1 VFFNL
6 FRIQKNIKLMPKIT
20 LPDGN
25 SLNFDNHVTGLQVA
39 EKISKSLAKQAM
51 VISVNGELKD
61 LDYKISS
68 DCSVKIFTSKN
79 EEGLDT
85 IRHDTAHI
93 LAMAVQELFPGTQ
106 VTIGP
111 VIENGFY
118 YDFARKQPFTEED
131 LLKIENKMKEIVD
144 RDEITK
150 REVWNRERAI
160 KHFRDKGEIYKAEL
174 IESIPA
180 GEEVSIYFH
189 GDWHD
194 LCRGPHLAST
204 GKIGKFF
211 KLMKVSGA
219 YWRGDSNNEML
230 QRIYGTSWATQ
241 KDLDD
246 YLKRIEEAE
255 KRDHRKLGK
264 EMDLFHFREESPGS
278 VFWHE
283 KGWTLFQKLISYMR
297 SRQDDAGYKEVNT
310 PEVLDR
316 SLWEKS
322 GHWEKY
328 GEHMYTS
335 TTPDE
340 KVFAI
345 KPMNCPGHV
354 QVFNQGLKSYRD
366 LPLRISEFGK
376 VHRYEPSGSLH
387 GLLRVRAFTQDDAH
401 IFCTEDQI
409 TSECLIVT
417 NLILDIYKELGF
429 ENVILK
435 YSDRPDLRVG
445 DDSVWDKAE
454 SALLDAVK
462 ASKLEYTINKG
473 EGAFY
478 GPKIEFVLRDAIGRD
493 WQCGTLQV
501 DLNLPG
507 RLDASYVDKDGIKK
521 VPVMLHRALFG
532 SLERFIGI
540 LIEHYAGKFPFWISP
555 LQTVVIPI
563 SEDFENYAA
572 EVANKIKKAGISSA
586 VDLKKHNL
594 NYKIRDHSLAKIP
607 LLLICGKKEVDS
619 NSVTIRRLDS
629 NKQENMDL
637 DLFLKTFSALNKAS
651 SN

>member
-1 VFFNL
+1 
-6 FRIQKNIKLMPKIT
+6 MPNIT

-25 SLNFDNHVTGLQVA
+25 SLSFPKKVTGLEIA
-39 EKISKSLAKQAM
+39 EKISKSLAKQALI
-51 VISVNGELKD
+51 ISVDGEQKD
-61 LDYKISS
+61 LDYIIEK
-68 DCSVKIFTSKN
+68 DCSVKIHTSKDK
-79 EEGLDT
+79 EGLET

-93 LAMAVQELFPGTQ
+93 AAMAVQELFPGTQ

-111 VIENGFY
+111 VIDNGFY
-118 YDFARKQPFTEED
+118 YDFARKEPFTEED
-131 LLKIENKMKEIVD
+131 LEKIEKKMKEIVD

-150 REVWNRERAI
+150 REVWERNKAV
-160 KHFRDKGEIYKAEL
+160 KHFKDKGEIYKAEL
-174 IESIPA
+174 IESIPE
-180 GEEVSIYFH
+180 GEDVSIYFH
-189 GDWHD
+189 GEWHD
-194 LCRGPHLAST
+194 LCRGPHLSST
-204 GKIGKFF
+204 GKIGKYF

-230 QRIYGTSWATQ
+230 QRIYGTSWSNQ
-241 KDLDD
+241 KDLDN
-246 YLKRIEEAE
+246 YLKKLEEAE

-283 KGWTLFQKLISYMR
+283 KGWALFQKLINYMR
-297 SRQDDAGYKEVNT
+297 NRQNEAGYKEVNT
-310 PEVLDR
+310 PEILDR
-316 SLWEKS
+316 LLWEKS

-328 GEHMYTS
+328 GENMYTS
-335 TTPDE
+335 ETPDE

-345 KPMNCPGHV
+345 KPMNCPGHI

-376 VHRYEPSGSLH
+376 VHRYEPSGALH

-401 IFCTEDQI
+401 IFCSEDQI
-409 TSECLIVT
+409 ASECLIVT

-435 YSDRPDLRVG
+435 YADRPEVRVG
-445 DDSVWDKAE
+445 SDEVWDKAE
-454 SALLDAVK
+454 ASLLDAVK
-462 ASKLEYTINKG
+462 ASKLEYSINKG

-501 DLNLPG
+501 DLNLPE
-507 RLDASYVDKDGIKK
+507 RLGASYVDKDGSKK
-521 VPVMLHRALFG
+521 IPVMLHRALFG

-555 LQTVVIPI
+555 LQTVVIPV
-563 SEDFENYAA
+563 SDEFNDYAID
-572 EVANKIKKAGISSA
+572 VSNKLKQSGITSIT
-586 VDLKKHNL
+586 DTKNNNL
-594 NYKIRDHSLAKIP
+594 NYKIRDHSLAKVP

-629 NKQENMDL
+629 NKQENMEL
-637 DLFLKTFSALNKAS
+637 NSFIKTYSALNKAS

>member
-1 VFFNL
+1 
-6 FRIQKNIKLMPKIT
+6 MPTIT

-25 SLNFDNHVTGLQVA
+25 SLDFSKKVTGLEVA

-51 VISVNGELKD
+51 VISVDGELKD
-61 LDYKISS
+61 LDFLIEKN
-68 DCSVKIFTSKN
+68 CSIKIFTSKN
-79 EEGLDT
+79 DEGLET

-118 YDFARKQPFTEED
+118 YDFARKEPFTEED
-131 LLKIENKMKEIVD
+131 LKKIEEKMREIVD
-144 RDEITK
+144 RNEKTK
-150 REVWNRERAI
+150 REVWDRDKAI
-160 KHFRDKGEIYKAEL
+160 QHFKKKGEIYKAEL
-174 IESIPA
+174 IESIPK

-189 GDWHD
+189 GEWHD
-194 LCRGPHLAST
+194 LCRGPHLSST

-211 KLMKVSGA
+211 KLTKVSGA

-230 QRIYGTSWATQ
+230 QRIYGTSWASQ

-246 YLKRIEEAE
+246 YLKKIEEAE

-283 KGWTLFQKLISYMR
+283 KGWSLFQKLINYMR
-297 SRQDDAGYKEVNT
+297 ARQDAAGYKEVNT

-328 GEHMYTS
+328 GENMYTS
-335 TTPDE
+335 ETPDE

-345 KPMNCPGHV
+345 KPMNCPGHI

-366 LPLRISEFGK
+366 LPLRITEFGK
-376 VHRYEPSGSLH
+376 VHRYEPSGALH

-401 IFCTEDQI
+401 IFCSEDQI
-409 TSECLIVT
+409 TSECLEVT
-417 NLILDIYKELGF
+417 NLILDIYKDLGF

-435 YSDRPDLRVG
+435 YADRPEVRVG
-445 DDSVWDKAE
+445 EDEVWDKAE
-454 SALLDAVK
+454 ASLLEAVK
-462 ASKLEYTINKG
+462 ASKLEYSINKG

-507 RLDASYVDKDGIKK
+507 RLDASYVDKDGTKK

-540 LIEHYAGKFPFWISP
+540 LIENYAGKFPFWISP

-563 SEDFENYAA
+563 SEEFNDYAIKVSN
-572 EVANKIKKAGISSA
+572 EIKKVGISSI
-586 VDLKKHNL
+586 VDLKNHNL

-629 NKQENMDL
+629 NKQENMEL
-637 DLFLKTFSALNKAS
+637 KTFLKTFSALNKAS

>member
-1 VFFNL
+1 
-6 FRIQKNIKLMPKIT
+6 MPIIT

-25 SLNFDNHVTGLQVA
+25 NLTFPDKVTGLDVA

-51 VISVNGELKD
+51 VISVDGDLKD
-61 LDYKISS
+61 LDFLIEK
-68 DCSVKIFTSKN
+68 DCSIKIFTSKN
-79 EEGLDT
+79 PEGLET

-118 YDFARKQPFTEED
+118 YDFARKEPFTEDD
-131 LLKIENKMKEIVD
+131 LEKIENKMKEIVD
-144 RDEITK
+144 RNEITK
-150 REVWNRERAI
+150 REVWERNKAI
-160 KHFRDKGEIYKAEL
+160 LHFKEKGETYKAEL
-174 IESIPA
+174 IEAIP
-180 GEEVSIYFH
+180 ENEDVSIYFH

-194 LCRGPHLAST
+194 LCRGPHLSST

-211 KLMKVSGA
+211 KLTKVSGA

-241 KDLDD
+241 KDLDE

-283 KGWTLFQKLISYMR
+283 KGWALFQKLINYMR
-297 SRQDDAGYKEVNT
+297 ARQDAAGYKEVNT
-310 PEVLDR
+310 PEILDR
-316 SLWEKS
+316 QLWEKS

-328 GEHMYTS
+328 GENMYTS
-335 TTPDE
+335 ETPDE

-345 KPMNCPGHV
+345 KPMNCPGHI

-366 LPLRISEFGK
+366 LPLRITEFGK
-376 VHRYEPSGSLH
+376 VHRYEPSGALH

-401 IFCTEDQI
+401 IFCSEDQI
-409 TSECLIVT
+409 TSECLEVT
-417 NLILDIYKELGF
+417 NLILDIYKDLGF

-435 YSDRPDLRVG
+435 YADRPDVRVG
-445 DDSVWDKAE
+445 DDEVWDKAE
-454 SALLDAVK
+454 ASLLEAVK
-462 ASKLEYTINKG
+462 ASKLEYSINKG

-507 RLDASYVDKDGIKK
+507 RLDASYVDKDGSKK

-540 LIEHYAGKFPFWISP
+540 LIENYAGKFPFWISP
-555 LQTVVIPI
+555 LQTMVIPI
-563 SEDFENYAA
+563 SEEFNDYA
-572 EVANKIKKAGISSA
+572 VKVSKKIKDVGISSS
-586 VDLKKHNL
+586 VDLKNNNL

-607 LLLICGKKEVDS
+607 VLLICGKKEVDS
-619 NSVTIRRLDS
+619 NSVTIRRLDT
-629 NKQENMDL
+629 NKQENMDI
-637 DLFLKTFSALNKAS
+637 DQFLKTFSALNKAS

>member
-1 VFFNL
+1 
-6 FRIQKNIKLMPKIT
+6 MPIIT
-20 LPDGN
+20 LPDGKN
-25 SLNFDNHVTGLQVA
+25 LDFPNKVTGIEVA

-51 VISVNGELKD
+51 VISIDGELKD
-61 LDYKISS
+61 LDFLIEKN
-68 DCSVKIFTSKN
+68 CSIKIFTSKN
-79 EEGLDT
+79 NEGLET

-118 YDFARKQPFTEED
+118 YDFARKEPFTEQD
-131 LLKIENKMKEIVD
+131 LKKIEEKMKEIVD
-144 RDEITK
+144 RDEKTK
-150 REVWNRERAI
+150 REVWDRDEAI
-160 KHFRDKGEIYKAEL
+160 KHFKKKGEVYKAEL
-174 IESIPA
+174 IESIPK

-189 GDWHD
+189 GEWHD
-194 LCRGPHLAST
+194 LCRGPHLSST

-211 KLMKVSGA
+211 KLTKVSGA

-230 QRIYGTSWATQ
+230 QRIYGTSWASQ
-241 KDLDD
+241 KDLDN

-283 KGWTLFQKLISYMR
+283 KGWALFQKLINYMR
-297 SRQDDAGYKEVNT
+297 SRQDAAGYKEVNT
-310 PEVLDR
+310 PEILDR
-316 SLWEKS
+316 QLWEKS

-328 GEHMYTS
+328 GENMYTS
-335 TTPDE
+335 ETPDE

-345 KPMNCPGHV
+345 KPMNCPGHI

-366 LPLRISEFGK
+366 LPLRITEFGK
-376 VHRYEPSGSLH
+376 VHRYEPSGALH

-401 IFCTEDQI
+401 IFCSEDQI
-409 TSECLIVT
+409 TSECLEVT
-417 NLILDIYKELGF
+417 NLILDIYKDLGF

-435 YSDRPDLRVG
+435 YADRPEVRVG
-445 DDSVWDKAE
+445 EDEVWDKAE
-454 SALLDAVK
+454 ASLLKAVK
-462 ASKLEYTINKG
+462 ASRLEYSINKG

-507 RLDASYVDKDGIKK
+507 RLDASYVDKDGLKK

-563 SEDFENYAA
+563 SEDFEDYA
-572 EVANKIKKAGISSA
+572 IKVSKEIKHTGISSM
-586 VDLKKHNL
+586 VDLKKHNF
-594 NYKIRDHSLAKIP
+594 NYKIREHSLAKIP

-619 NSVTIRRLDS
+619 NTVTIRRLDS
-629 NKQENMDL
+629 NKQENMEL
-637 DLFLKTFSALNKAS
+637 KKFLKTFSALNKAS
-651 SN
+651 

>member
-1 VFFNL
+1 MLN
-6 FRIQKNIKLMPKIT
+6 IT

-25 SLNFDNHVTGLQVA
+25 KLNFEKNVTGFEVA
-39 EKISKSLAKQAM
+39 EKISKSLSKSALL
-51 VISVNGELKD
+51 ISIDGKLKD
-61 LDYKISS
+61 LNSVIDK
-68 DCSVKIFTSKN
+68 DCSVKIFTSKDK
-79 EEGLDT
+79 EGLET

-111 VIENGFY
+111 VIDEGFY
-118 YDFARKQPFTEED
+118 YDFARKEPFTDDD
-131 LLKIENKMKEIVD
+131 LNKIENKMREIVE
-144 RDEITK
+144 RDEKTT
-150 REVWNRERAI
+150 REVWPREKAI
-160 KHFRDKGEIYKAEL
+160 KHFKDIGEIYKAE
-174 IESIPA
+174 IIQSIPE

-189 GDWHD
+189 GKWHD
-194 LCRGPHLAST
+194 LCRGPHLTST

-211 KLMKVSGA
+211 KLTKVSGA

-230 QRIYGTSWATQ
+230 QRIYGTSWSTQ

-264 EMDLFHFREESPGS
+264 LMDLFHFREESPGA

-283 KGWTLFQKLISYMR
+283 KGWALFQKLVSYMR
-297 SRQDDAGYKEVNT
+297 HKQDQAGYKEINT
-310 PEVLDR
+310 PEILDR

-322 GHWEKY
+322 GHWEKF
-328 GEHMYTS
+328 GANMYTS
-335 TTPDE
+335 ETPDQ
-340 KVFAI
+340 KIFAI
-345 KPMNCPGHV
+345 KPMNCPGCV

-366 LPLRISEFGK
+366 LPFKMSEFGK
-376 VHRYEPSGSLH
+376 VHRYEPSGALH

-409 TSECLIVT
+409 TEECLSVT
-417 NLILDIYKELGF
+417 NLILEIYKDLGF

-445 DDSVWDKAE
+445 DDAVWDKSEA
-454 SALLDAVK
+454 ALIKAVE
-462 ASKLEYTINKG
+462 ASKLEYSINKG

-507 RLDASYVDKDGIKK
+507 RLGASYVDKDGSKK
-521 VPVMLHRALFG
+521 IPVMLHRALFG

-540 LIEHYAGKFPFWISP
+540 LIENYAGKLPFWLSP
-555 LQTVVIPI
+555 LQSVVIPI
-563 SEDFENYAA
+563 SDDFNDYALS
-572 EVANKIKKAGISSA
+572 VYKKIKNSGISCE
-586 VDLKKHNL
+586 VDIKNHNL
-594 NYKIRDHSLAKIP
+594 NYKIREHSNLKVP
-607 LLLICGKKEVDS
+607 MLLICGKKEVDS
-619 NSVTIRRLDS
+619 NAVTIRRLDS
-629 NKQENMDL
+629 NKQENMLVDE
-637 DLFLKTFSALNKAS
+637 FIKKYSALNKAPS
-651 SN
+651 I

>member
-1 VFFNL
+1 
-6 FRIQKNIKLMPKIT
+6 MPLIT

-25 SLNFDNHVTGLQVA
+25 TLDFPNKVTGLEVA
-39 EKISKSLAKQAM
+39 EKISKSLSKQASI
-51 VISVNGELKD
+51 ISVNDELKD
-61 LDYKISS
+61 LSHVIDK
-68 DCSVKIFTSKN
+68 DCTIKIFTPKDK
-79 EEGLDT
+79 EGLET

-93 LAMAVQELFPGTQ
+93 TAMAVQELFPGTQ

-111 VIENGFY
+111 IIENGFY
-118 YDFARKQPFTEED
+118 YDFSRKEPFTEED
-131 LLKIENKMKEIVD
+131 LKKIENKMKEIVD
-144 RDEITK
+144 RDVPTT
-150 REVWNRERAI
+150 REVWNRDKAI
-160 KHFRDKGEIYKAEL
+160 SHFKEIGEVYKAEI
-174 IESIPA
+174 IESIPK
-180 GEEVSIYFH
+180 GEDVSIYFH

-194 LCRGPHLAST
+194 LCRGPHLPST
-204 GKIGKFF
+204 GKIGKYF
-211 KLMKVSGA
+211 KLTKVSGA

-230 QRIYGTSWATQ
+230 QRIYGTSWASQ
-241 KDLDD
+241 KDLDE

-264 EMDLFHFREESPGS
+264 EMDLFHFREESPGA

-283 KGWTLFQKLISYMR
+283 KGWKLFQKLVAYMR
-297 SRQDDAGYKEVNT
+297 GRQEKAGYKEVNT

-316 SLWEKS
+316 ALWEKS

-335 TTPDE
+335 ETPDE

-376 VHRYEPSGSLH
+376 VHRYEPSGALH

-409 TSECLIVT
+409 TEECLIVT
-417 NLILDIYKELGF
+417 NLILDIYKDLGF
-429 ENVILK
+429 KNVILK

-445 DDSVWDKAE
+445 DDNVWDKAE
-454 SALLDAVK
+454 KALLDAVK

-507 RLDASYVDKDGIKK
+507 RLDASFVDKDGSKK
-521 VPVMLHRALFG
+521 IPVMLHRALFG

-540 LIEHYAGKFPFWISP
+540 LEANCAGKFPFWLAP
-555 LQTVVIPI
+555 LQVVGMPI
-563 SEDFENYAA
+563 SEEFDNYAK
-572 EVANKIKKAGISSA
+572 EVNEKIREAGMSSE
-586 VDLKKHNL
+586 VDLKNHNL
-594 NYKIRDHSLAKIP
+594 NYKIREHSLSKIP

-619 NSVTIRRLDS
+619 NSVTIRRLDT
-629 NKQENMDL
+629 NKQENMEL
-637 DLFLKTFSALNKAS
+637 NLFLKKFSALNKAS